1 MSLSLGAAI
10 YIALKPIFKIYTIM
24 LVGYL
29 VAKFDI
35 VSMENAK
42 GISNMVV
49 NAILP
54 CLTFN
59 KIVSN
64 ISWRDIKE
72 IGVIILSAFI
82 LFVLGATGALF
93 TTFATTVPKKFFWG
107 LIFAGFF
114 PNISDLPIAY
124 IQSMG
129 NGSIFTAEEADKGV
143 AYSCIFFIY
152 SKFPN
157 DEFWNVEN
165 GRT

>member
-93 TTFATTVPKKFFWG
+93 TTFATTVPKNSSGGSYLRVSFQIYQIY
-107 LIFAGFF
+107 L
-114 PNISDLPIAY
+114 LPIFRAWV
-124 IQSMG
+124 
-129 NGSIFTAEEADKGV
+129 TAPFLLLKKLIKVLLIPA
-143 AYSCIFFIY
+143 FFY
-152 SKFPN
+152 LFKVS
-157 DEFWNVEN
+157 
-165 GRT
+165 

>member
-82 LFVLGATGALF
+82 YYICYDCAQKILLGAHICGFLSKYIRF
-93 TTFATTVPKKFFWG
+93 TYC
-107 LIFAGFF
+107 L
-114 PNISDLPIAY
+114 
-124 IQSMG
+124 
-129 NGSIFTAEEADKGV
+129 
-143 AYSCIFFIY
+143 YS
-152 SKFPN
+152 
-157 DEFWNVEN
+157 EH
-165 GRT
+165 G